1 MIRNTIIDTAIV
13 LFGMAAF
20 VLLLLAAGRMS
31 TTYLGYA
38 IVCLCTAWT
47 MLEFQAR
54 HRAKPKSK
62 YPRSK

>member
-13 LFGMAAF
+13 LFGMATF

-31 TTYLGYA
+31 ETFLGYA
-38 IVCLCTAWT
+38 IVCLATAWT
-47 MLEFQAR
+47 MLEFQVK
-54 HRAKPKSK
+54 HRVKPKSK